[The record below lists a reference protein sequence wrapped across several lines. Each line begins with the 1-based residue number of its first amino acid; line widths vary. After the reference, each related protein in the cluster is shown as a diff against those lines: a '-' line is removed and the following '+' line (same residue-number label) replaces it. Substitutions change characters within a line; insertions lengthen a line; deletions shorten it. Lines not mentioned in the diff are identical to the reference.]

1 MEFFKGST
9 GAARP
14 LALLLLSVCAL
25 AAADEAPPQAGW
37 VPREFRFTYQGFTAK
52 YSCDG
57 LSSRIKTVLL
67 LLGARKQDL
76 KVTSTGCSSYG
87 RPSFFPGVAVKMSVL
102 EPLGEKSPPGTE
114 PVATVWHRVD
124 LSRRDALAAAG
135 DCELTEQIK
144 ETMLPLFTTR
154 NVDYSSTC
162 VPHQLTARGH
172 HAQGRRAATG
182 PRGARAADPTA
193 RLTAIGAPPGGIP
206 RRGASGPISG

>member
-1 MEFFKGST
+1 MEFFKGSK

-14 LALLLLSVCAL
+14 LALIMLSVCGL

-76 KVTSTGCSSYG
+76 KVSSTGCGSYG
-87 RPSFFPGVAVKMSVL
+87 QPSFFPGVAVKMSVL

-114 PVATVWHRVD
+114 PVATVWRRVD
-124 LSRRDALAAAG
+124 LARREALAAAG

-162 VPHQLTARGH
+162 VPHQLTPGGTTLKADVLVP
-172 HAQGRRAATG
+172 APAPSAA
-182 PRGARAADPTA
+182 
-193 RLTAIGAPPGGIP
+193 APPTPPPG
-206 RRGASGPISG
+206 